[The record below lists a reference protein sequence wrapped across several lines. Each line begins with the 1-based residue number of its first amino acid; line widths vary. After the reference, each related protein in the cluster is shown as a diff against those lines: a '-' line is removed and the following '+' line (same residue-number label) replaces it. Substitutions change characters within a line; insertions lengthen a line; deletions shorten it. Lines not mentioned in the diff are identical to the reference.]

1 MTTTI
6 ILNGKP
12 VLVIVTGTAEEI
24 EVRIAA

>member
-12 VLVIVTGTAEEI
+12 ILVIVTGTADMI